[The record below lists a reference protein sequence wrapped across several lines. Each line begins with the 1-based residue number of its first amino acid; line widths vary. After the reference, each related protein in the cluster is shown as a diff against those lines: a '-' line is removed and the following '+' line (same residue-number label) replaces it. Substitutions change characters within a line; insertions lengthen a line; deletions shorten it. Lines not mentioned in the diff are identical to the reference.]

1 MKIFIVF
8 VEDYLSLGTLGY
20 RCKLCIKE
28 RKRYGFIFSG
38 FFKDT
43 NGSAEEPSDSADS
56 TVNILFV
63 VSYHLPG
70 GNNVVRSTNNFICV
84 GNGENQELAYC

>member
-1 MKIFIVF
+1 MGLWDIDANF
-8 VEDYLSLGTLGY
+8 VE
-20 RCKLCIKE
+20 K
-28 RKRYGFIFSG
+28 RKIWFHICG

-84 GNGENQELAYC
+84 GNGENQELARC